1 MCVYITNIS
10 PTYMCMKQLPLNPAY
25 YRDRPMP
32 SGGEEAKII
41 LSRPHRHHAKVM
53 GSLHTKKIIEIGST
67 PCNLEFNLD
76 FPV

>member
-1 MCVYITNIS
+1 
-10 PTYMCMKQLPLNPAY
+10 
-25 YRDRPMP
+25 MP

-41 LSRPHRHHAKVM
+41 LSRPHRHHAKGM